1 MGLKNLTNGFVKKI
15 NQFYEDEEDLAEL
28 SNFKTVEAPYIKDED
43 DAQNQENKSK
53 YTLILDL
60 DETLLHF

>member
-28 SNFKTVEAPYIKDED
+28 SNFKTVEAPYINDED

>member
-1 MGLKNLTNGFVKKI
+1 MGLKNLTNVFVKKI